1 MGRVVGTFQFFVDP
15 LPACNPLRIRAV
27 QRNGGLR
34 STSWAPLSLAALSRR
49 RPFITTAP
57 CAVPSLL
64 NSHRCALDA
73 EGWPRNGLVRHA
85 AVERGTVSAALMII
99 AAGSRII
106 DKPPN
111 ANPFYFYQHATPARC
126 HAPLNVTLTSLYA
139 RCKGLLLRNLNAP
152 EKIVY
157 R

>member
-15 LPACNPLRIRAV
+15 LPACNPLRVRAV
-27 QRNGGLR
+27 HRNGRPR
-34 STSWAPLSLAALSRR
+34 STSWALLSVAALSGC
-49 RPFITTAP
+49 RPFNRTAP
-57 CAVPSLL
+57 CAVPSQL

-73 EGWPRNGLVRHA
+73 ENWPPNGPVRHA

-111 ANPFYFYQHATPARC
+111 ANHFI
-126 HAPLNVTLTSLYA
+126 VI
-139 RCKGLLLRNLNAP
+139 NAP
-152 EKIVY
+152 HERVAMP